1 MRCHHRRQKVIEGT
15 RVHVRCLIAHKVPS
29 IGCSLPIDIRLYIF
43 NLPEQQHL
51 LSTHINSAKRPTMS
65 APQQGGQGG
74 EDYLD
79 KAVDKAEQMI
89 GMSSAYP

>member
-1 MRCHHRRQKVIEGT
+1 
-15 RVHVRCLIAHKVPS
+15 
-29 IGCSLPIDIRLYIF
+29 
-43 NLPEQQHL
+43 
-51 LSTHINSAKRPTMS
+51 MS

-89 GMSSAYP
+89 GMLSAYP